1 MTAVHTLVAALDWHL
16 LKQRIFEPNH
26 PFVTALIRTVYIAV
40 VAQILGVALG
50 LASALMQMA
59 RWRVLRFLSYM
70 YVLLV
75 RGTPLLVQIF
85 FMYYGANLLLGFTLF
100 PRTVN
105 FGLFSLDGVIV
116 AGTVALAINEGAYMS
131 EIIRAGI
138 TSIDRGQ
145 MEAAKSVGM
154 RYGLAMR
161 RIVLPQAARVIVPP
175 LGNEFNGMIKNTSLL
190 AFIGVYELFLDAEQG
205 YSVTF
210 KPVEYFIAVAF
221 WYLVLTTIWTLIQ
234 VQIERKLGASDR
246 AEDEGWAQRILG
258 LSAYAGHR

>member
-1 MTAVHTLVAALDWHL
+1 MTAMHALVAAVDWHL
-16 LKQRIFEPNH
+16 LKVRIFDPNH
-26 PFVTALIRTVYIAV
+26 PFAQALIRTVYIAV
-40 VAQILGVALG
+40 VSQVFGVLLG

-59 RWRVLRFLSYM
+59 RWRVLRTLSFI
-70 YVLLV
+70 YVWAT

-85 FMYYGANLLLGFTLF
+85 FIYYGANLLLGFTLI
-100 PRTVN
+100 PRSVS
-105 FGLFSLDGVIV
+105 FGLFSLDGAVVGGII
-116 AGTVALAINEGAYMS
+116 ALSINEGAYMS

-154 RYGLAMR
+154 TYGLGMR

-190 AFIGVYELFLDAEQG
+190 AFIGVDEMFLDAEQG

-210 KPVEYFIAVAF
+210 KPVEYFLGVAF
-221 WYLVLTTIWTLIQ
+221 WYLVLTTIWTLVQ

-246 AEDEGWAQRILG
+246 EEDEGWAQRFLG
-258 LSAYAGHR
+258 VPTTAR